1 MGNGSRVRFRHR
13 VGETGT
19 VVALR
24 PVWGSSPGKW
34 LVEATVKLDSGGFT
48 YAYEADLEP
57 LIDDATPSSLPVP
70 VTVRKPLHKK
80 GSRTKCRCRR
90 GS

>member
-48 YAYEADLEP
+48 YAYDADRRRDADLP
-57 LIDDATPSSLPVP
+57 TRP

-80 GSRTKCRCRR
+80 GSRTKCRCQR